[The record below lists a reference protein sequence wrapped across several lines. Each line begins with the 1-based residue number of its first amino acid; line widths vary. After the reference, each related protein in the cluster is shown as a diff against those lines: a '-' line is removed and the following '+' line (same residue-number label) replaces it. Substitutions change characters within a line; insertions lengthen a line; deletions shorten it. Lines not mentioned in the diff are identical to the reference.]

1 MQMLELLQAP
11 VADARIL
18 IVDDQPANVEA
29 LGDFL
34 QAEGCQIIP
43 AYNGNEALQR
53 VADEAPDLVLLDVMM
68 PGMSG
73 FEVCRQL
80 KTAPETVFLPVVL
93 VTGLSAVEDR
103 VMGAEAGADDFLTK
117 PVDGQEL
124 VTRVRSLLRIKR
136 LHDALENRNRLLHQ
150 VLGQYL
156 ADQIVEEVLADP
168 ERLLRLGGASREVTV
183 LFADIRGFTLFAE
196 EHEPQRVVETLNL
209 IFERLSRVVV
219 EWGGTLDK
227 YLGDALMAFYGA
239 PIAYGEDALAT
250 VGAALEMRQAF
261 GELKS
266 GRDGE
271 ALRRLGLGI
280 GLHSGTAVVGNV
292 GSRLLMDFTIIG
304 DVVNVAKRLQEEAG
318 PGQILIS
325 DATLDL
331 VRGRLRTEMLPPR
344 VLTGRKEPII
354 CHRVRGFA

>member
-1 MQMLELLQAP
+1 MLELLQEP
-11 VADARIL
+11 VAKARIL

-34 QAEGCQIIP
+34 EAEGCEVIH
-43 AYNGNEALQR
+43 AYNGNEALQK
-53 VADEAPDLVLLDVMM
+53 VAGESPDLVLLDVMM
-68 PGMSG
+68 PGLSG

-136 LHDALENRNRLLHQ
+136 LHDALENRNRLLRQ

-168 ERLLRLGGASREVTV
+168 ERLLRLGGTSREVTV

-227 YLGDALMAFYGA
+227 YLGDALMAFFGA
-239 PIAYGEDALAT
+239 PIAFGEDALAT

-266 GRDGE
+266 GRDAE
-271 ALRRLGLGI
+271 PLRRLGLGI

-292 GSRLLMDFTIIG
+292 GSKLLMDFTIIG

-331 VRGRLRTEMLPPR
+331 VQERLRTEKLPPQ

-354 CHRVRGFA
+354 CHLVRGFA